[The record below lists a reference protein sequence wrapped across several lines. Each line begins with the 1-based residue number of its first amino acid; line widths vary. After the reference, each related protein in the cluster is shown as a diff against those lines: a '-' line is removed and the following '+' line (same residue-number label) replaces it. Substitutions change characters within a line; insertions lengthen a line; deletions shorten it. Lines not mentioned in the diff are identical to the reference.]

1 MKLVTFRTPDRK
13 THAGVVH
20 GERVTMLDYPSVLE
34 LLRDPDGLAIARRVL
49 ELAENDNVVE
59 VPIMPIAPGA
69 PMMAGYGELPVKVNE
84 GKEFMLNELVRA
96 APVPEPPSV
105 RDFYAFEQHVKAARA
120 LRGAGMIPE
129 WYEIP
134 TFYFTNNSEIYGHD
148 EPVPYPAGSNELD
161 IELEIA
167 CIIGRE
173 GKDIPVEEAGNYIAG
188 YTIMN
193 DWSARDFQRLDMKLN
208 LGPGKGKDFATSIGP
223 WIVTPDELAL
233 RRTGSGATE

>member
-1 MKLVTFRTPDRK
+1 MKLVMFRTPDRK

-84 GKEFMLNELVRA
+84 GKESMLNELVLL
-96 APVPEPPSV
+96 APVPDPPSV

-173 GKDIPVEEAGNYIAG
+173 GKDIPVEEAGKNNTRYN
-188 YTIMN
+188 IMN
-193 DWSARDFQRLDMKLN
+193 DWRGPGLPRLGLKLK
-208 LGPGKGKDFATSIGP
+208 LGPRKRKGFCNP
-223 WIVTPDELAL
+223 L
-233 RRTGSGATE
+233 GSLVGNH